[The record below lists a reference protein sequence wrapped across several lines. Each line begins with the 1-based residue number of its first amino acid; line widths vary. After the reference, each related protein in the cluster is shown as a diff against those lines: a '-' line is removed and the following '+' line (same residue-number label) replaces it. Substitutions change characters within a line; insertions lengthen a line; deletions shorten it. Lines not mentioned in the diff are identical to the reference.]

1 MQNYTIRTMVRNEID
16 LAIDWA
22 AKEGW
27 NPGLHDADCYFAAD
41 PKGFLI
47 GLLSGRPIASISV
60 IKYDEGFGFLG
71 FYIVAPEFRGQGY
84 GILIWN
90 AGLEYLGGRNI
101 GLDGVVEQQE
111 KYRKSGFKLAYK
123 NVRYQ
128 GTGGGDFPEEAGIV
142 NLSSLPLETVFAYDR
157 PFFPAERRKFLQ
169 SWIRQPGGC
178 ALGVFHAGKLSGYGV
193 MRPCRTGYKIG
204 PLYADTPSMAEALF
218 LGLKSKVNSND
229 AIFLDVPEVN
239 SAAVKLAERYAMK
252 VSFETARMYNR
263 GIPDLPVKKTF
274 GVCSFEVG

>member
-1 MQNYTIRTMVRNEID
+1 MVRNEID

-41 PKGFLI
+41 SKGFLI
-47 GLLSGRPIASISV
+47 GLLSGRPISSISV

-71 FYIVAPEFRGQGY
+71 FYIVDPEFRGQGY

-111 KYRKSGFKLAYK
+111 KYGKSGFKLAYR

-128 GTGGGDFPEEAGIV
+128 G
-142 NLSSLPLETVFAYDR
+142 DR
-157 PFFPAERRKFLQ
+157 
-169 SWIRQPGGC
+169 
-178 ALGVFHAGKLSGYGV
+178 
-193 MRPCRTGYKIG
+193 
-204 PLYADTPSMAEALF
+204 
-218 LGLKSKVNSND
+218 KSV
-229 AIFLDVPEVN
+229 V
-239 SAAVKLAERYAMK
+239 
-252 VSFETARMYNR
+252 
-263 GIPDLPVKKTF
+263 
-274 GVCSFEVG
+274 